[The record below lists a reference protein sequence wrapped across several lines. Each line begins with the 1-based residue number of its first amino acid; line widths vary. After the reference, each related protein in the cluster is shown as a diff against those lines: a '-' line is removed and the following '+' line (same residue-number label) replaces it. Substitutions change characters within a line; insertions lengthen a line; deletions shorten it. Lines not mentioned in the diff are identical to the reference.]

1 MDGVCAVKA
10 FCNPSFSTNADDVKS
25 VHVVLTDN
33 GKPCFGHCTCTVGLR
48 KDCAHVGA
56 LLYVLCEIVA
66 EGLTEL
72 PADPACTDIPCPWVE
87 PKGSHCDPKFAE
99 DINIYKAKFGKEPP
113 KKKFKPSP
121 SVAERKYSFTF
132 EEDKDFERKIKLK
145 NDLLITNERSSL
157 PPVFHLITGKL
168 PNELESVQQSSQE
181 PSHEMQDIDLAHA
194 LEVEVETSTKIEL
207 PVHTQASAVN
217 NLGQCSKAHKSSAID
232 SIISPPKQ
240 QPVSLTEIKD
250 RAERIKKKL
259 FITKEEVES
268 VERGTREQSNCQLW
282 FDHRA
287 PRITASKCKR
297 ALVQKGT
304 SPKKALS
311 DILQYKNQVSTELM
325 KDGIESEPAIIEKYS
340 KETNVEVHKSGLFI
354 SKTHPF
360 LAASPDGLIGD
371 DKLVEVKK
379 VHPKDNEGLLE
390 SLVRRR
396 ICKKNGKGQLILNP
410 THSYYY
416 QVQQQL
422 FCSGRKVEDF
432 VASDGDSM
440 YIDTVKYDEAFWE
453 KNLPRLQGFFYDC
466 MLLEMAYPRVKYG
479 LDRLGKL
486 GITYTSLSQI

>member
-10 FCNPSFSTNADDVKS
+10 FCNPSFSTNTDDVKS

-72 PADPACTDIPCPWVE
+72 PADPACTDIPCPWAE
-87 PKGSHCDPKFAE
+87 PKGSHCDPKLAE

-121 SVAERKYSFTF
+121 SVAARKYSFNF

-145 NDLLITNERSSL
+145 NDLLIANERSTL

-168 PNELESVQQSSQE
+168 PNEQESLQQSSQE
-181 PSHEMQDIDLAHA
+181 LRHEMQDIDLAHA
-194 LEVEVETSTKIEL
+194 LEVEVETSTEIEL
-207 PVHTQASAVN
+207 PVHTRASAIN
-217 NLGQCSKAHKSSAID
+217 NLGQCSKVHKPSTID

-240 QPVSLTEIKD
+240 QPVSLSEIKD
-250 RAERIKKKL
+250 RVERIKKQL
-259 FITKEEVES
+259 FITEEEAES
-268 VERGTREQSNCQLW
+268 IERGTCEQSNCQLW

-297 ALVQKGT
+297 ALVRKGT

-311 DILQYKNQVSTELM
+311 EILQYKGQVSTDLM

-340 KETNVEVHKSGLFI
+340 KETNVKVQKSGLFI
-354 SKTHPF
+354 AKTHPF

-371 DKLVEVKK
+371 DKLLEVKK
-379 VHPKDNEGLLE
+379 IHPKDNEGLLE
-390 SLVRRR
+390 ALVRRR
-396 ICKKNGKGQLILNP
+396 ICKKNGKGRLILNP

-453 KNLPRLQGFFYDC
+453 KNLPRLQDFFYDC

-479 LDRLGKL
+479 LDRLEKL
-486 GITYTSLSQI
+486 GITYTSLGQM

>member
-1 MDGVCAVKA
+1 
-10 FCNPSFSTNADDVKS
+10 
-25 VHVVLTDN
+25 
-33 GKPCFGHCTCTVGLR
+33 
-48 KDCAHVGA
+48 
-56 LLYVLCEIVA
+56 
-66 EGLTEL
+66 
-72 PADPACTDIPCPWVE
+72 
-87 PKGSHCDPKFAE
+87 
-99 DINIYKAKFGKEPP
+99 
-113 KKKFKPSP
+113 
-121 SVAERKYSFTF
+121 
-132 EEDKDFERKIKLK
+132 
-145 NDLLITNERSSL
+145 
-157 PPVFHLITGKL
+157 
-168 PNELESVQQSSQE
+168 
-181 PSHEMQDIDLAHA
+181 MQDIDLAHA

-268 VERGTREQSNCQLW
+268 VERGTRQQSNCQLW

-325 KDGIESEPAIIEKYS
+325 TDGIESEPAIIEKYS

-354 SKTHPF
+354 SETHPF

-379 VHPKDNEGLLE
+379 VHPKDNECLLE

-396 ICKKNGKGQLILNP
+396 IC
-410 THSYYY
+410 
-416 QVQQQL
+416 
-422 FCSGRKVEDF
+422 
-432 VASDGDSM
+432 
-440 YIDTVKYDEAFWE
+440 
-453 KNLPRLQGFFYDC
+453 
-466 MLLEMAYPRVKYG
+466 
-479 LDRLGKL
+479 
-486 GITYTSLSQI
+486 